1 MPRTYAK
8 YLKCGCLWKEKG
20 MGGKEKVKEGGVL
33 HGPRMGV
40 DHGLR
45 FTISAEF
52 EIRDQ
57 QLAWNSLG

>member
-1 MPRTYAK
+1 
-8 YLKCGCLWKEKG
+8 

-52 EIRDQ
+52 EIPDQ